1 MKGFL
6 KALENVG
13 KQIWAVVSDYEGDLD
28 VWKLAGLSAFV
39 FSAFLA
45 VDTMNMIHAGKDVST
60 VGIAAG
66 LVTGFIT
73 VGTFLMGQSH
83 AVDKAQISTSVQVT
97 TNGGQ

>member
-1 MKGFL
+1 MKSFL
-6 KALENVG
+6 LALENVG

-28 VWKLAGLSAFV
+28 VWKLAGLAAFV

-45 VDTMNMIHAGKDVST
+45 VDTMNMIHAAKDVGI

-83 AVDKAQISTSVQVT
+83 NVDKAQITVS
-97 TNGGQ
+97 NGGQ

>member
-1 MKGFL
+1 MKGFFT
-6 KALENVG
+6 ALENVG
-13 KQIWAVVSDYEGDLD
+13 KQIWSVVSDYEGDLD

-45 VDTMNMIHAGKDVST
+45 VDTMNMIKAGKDVGIC
-60 VGIAAG
+60 GIAAG

-83 AVDKAQISTSVQVT
+83 NVDKAQIGAS
-97 TNGGQ
+97 NGGQ